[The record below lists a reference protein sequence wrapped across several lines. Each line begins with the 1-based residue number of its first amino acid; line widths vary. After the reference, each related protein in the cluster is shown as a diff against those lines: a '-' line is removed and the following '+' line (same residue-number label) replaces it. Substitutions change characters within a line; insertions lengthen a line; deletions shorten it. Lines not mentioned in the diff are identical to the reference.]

1 MYESFYGLKEKPFN
15 ITPDPDYFYMSQ
27 VHENA
32 YTHLQYAIQENKGF
46 VVITGEIGSGKTT
59 LINLL
64 LKNVK
69 EDILVGVMS
78 SAKCLPAE
86 FIKMACQE
94 LELPIE
100 GMDRV
105 EMVDA
110 LQEFLLKQFSERK
123 RVVLIMDEAQH
134 LPLETI
140 EEIRMLS
147 NLDTEKDHL
156 LQMILVGQPELKAKL
171 QQRQL
176 KQFVQRITVH
186 CHLRGLTK
194 EETRQYIDHRIHVA
208 GAKKANIFHQE
219 AIEAVYEHSRGI
231 PRMINIL
238 CDSALLYGYADDLKT
253 IDKKAIEEVVK
264 ERQAEGFF
272 TPGKQDE
279 SEPSPSSTILSWDPD
294 QWEKRIQML
303 EKKTNIIGKAAVQ
316 MNRRLEA
323 LAKQSKERDRMTAQL
338 LKLLKQNMK
347 SRKEMHLNYKE
358 LKGKERTDSGKVLHS
373 PILQRRAERK
383 R

>member
-1 MYESFYGLKEKPFN
+1 
-15 ITPDPDYFYMSQ
+15 
-27 VHENA
+27 
-32 YTHLQYAIQENKGF
+32 
-46 VVITGEIGSGKTT
+46 
-59 LINLL
+59 
-64 LKNVK
+64 
-69 EDILVGVMS
+69 
-78 SAKCLPAE
+78 
-86 FIKMACQE
+86 
-94 LELPIE
+94 
-100 GMDRV
+100 
-105 EMVDA
+105 
-110 LQEFLLKQFSERK
+110 
-123 RVVLIMDEAQH
+123 
-134 LPLETI
+134 
-140 EEIRMLS
+140 
-147 NLDTEKDHL
+147 
-156 LQMILVGQPELKAKL
+156 
-171 QQRQL
+171 
-176 KQFVQRITVH
+176 
-186 CHLRGLTK
+186 
-194 EETRQYIDHRIHVA
+194 VA